1 MTNISLSSQ
10 QMSKCPLDRQW
21 CLCFLKYLQRRFDC
35 AYEISPLEEKLQC
48 VTSAAKVRMASA
60 AVRAVSQVK
69 IFPAVRFLAVLATKR
84 MDWMCCFGNV
94 LLDVWFNRRREG
106 GADQWTGRD
115 GDRVL
120 SAGESA
126 WGVLFARTDSM
137 ILTRRCSLLNVRN
150 DNRYH
155 CSIQNQAL
163 KSPHHR

>member
-1 MTNISLSSQ
+1 MPTGSTVVPVFFKISSKKIRLCLRDLSTGGETT
-10 QMSKCPLDRQW
+10 MCYKCR
-21 CLCFLKYLQRRFDC
+21 
-35 AYEISPLEEKLQC
+35 EGLQC